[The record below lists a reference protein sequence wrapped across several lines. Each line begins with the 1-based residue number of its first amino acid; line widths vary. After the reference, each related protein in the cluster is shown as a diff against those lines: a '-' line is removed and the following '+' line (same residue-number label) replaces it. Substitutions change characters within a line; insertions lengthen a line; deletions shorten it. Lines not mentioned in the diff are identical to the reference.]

1 MFSRGDFSAPSLG
14 NFNSATTVQEYKTK
28 FSTVRVNLGERESLE
43 TRERE
48 GIGVGVG
55 VGALPWWVGDL
66 TWSFHFVRTTVVLY
80 GVDRE
85 HIQYRQR
92 ERERGEGGWKR
103 ERERGEGVGRERER
117 GIRTQAYT
125 NSYTSAID

>member
-1 MFSRGDFSAPSLG
+1 MFSRGDFRASPPYLG

-28 FSTVRVNLGERESLE
+28 FLRVNLGERESLE

-80 GVDRE
+80 VVDRE
-85 HIQYRQR
+85 HMQYRQR
-92 ERERGEGGWKR
+92 G
-103 ERERGEGVGRERER
+103 RERGEGVEERER
-117 GIRTQAYT
+117 GTRTQAYT

>member
-1 MFSRGDFSAPSLG
+1 MFSRGDFRASPLG

-43 TRERE
+43 TRER
-48 GIGVGVG
+48 GDWGRGRG
-55 VGALPWWVGDL
+55 RGTSLGGGGWVGDL

-92 ERERGEGGWKR
+92 ERER
-103 ERERGEGVGRERER
+103 ERGEGVEEREREEQ
-117 GIRTQAYT
+117 GHKHIPTHTQAPQ
-125 NSYTSAID
+125 IDLVTT